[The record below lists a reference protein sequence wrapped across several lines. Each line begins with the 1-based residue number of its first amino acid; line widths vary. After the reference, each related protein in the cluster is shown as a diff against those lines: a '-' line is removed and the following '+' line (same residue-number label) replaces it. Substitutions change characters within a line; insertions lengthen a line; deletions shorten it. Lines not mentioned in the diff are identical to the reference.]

1 LAAVTCAPRSG
12 LRTGTDEILASA
24 STRDAKTDGKEGMGE
39 GNVIH
44 RLVEALESENADAVA
59 ALSAAQAFSAVR
71 TERSSISISEKE
83 SNSSCWPVRIASR
96 PRSGS
101 GNSGWLMLACSGPI
115 DVGGDARVPATG
127 KRIED
132 EMVWVFELSPD
143 GLIVEERDY
152 LDTAA
157 LMAQLG
163 IEG

>member
-1 LAAVTCAPRSG
+1 
-12 LRTGTDEILASA
+12 
-24 STRDAKTDGKEGMGE
+24 MGQ
-39 GNVIH
+39 GNLLH

-59 ALSAAQAFSAVR
+59 ALYEEQATMSHPLFPEPLRGRDAIRAGQQELFDSFSEIEIELRSVLTGENTCAAEVVLRA
-71 TERSSISISEKE
+71 T
-83 SNSSCWPVRIASR
+83 NT
-96 PRSGS
+96 
-101 GNSGWLMLACSGPI
+101 GPI
-115 DVGGDARVPATG
+115 DLGGDLPVPATG

-157 LMAQLG
+157 LTAQLD